1 MAIEGRIE
9 LVFNFSDLTRRATAE
24 QKRIL
29 LELFSKNQKRIEGV
43 LKGKFLEEIEASS
56 TYQELKAENGV
67 LRVEFG
73 LATPSKTLFGITKT
87 LIEKVKVNVKRAS
100 VENDNYILP
109 IQFLILTLDLNGVLK
124 SPDASYISVN
134 SKGEST
140 NVPWLDWLLT
150 ADGGVVVLGYQ
161 VMVGNFSNNRWS
173 RTGQAIMRKAAGGV
187 YSVSPQY
194 SSVADDNFITRAA
207 QKAAE
212 ALPDII
218 TKEVINRG

>member
-1 MAIEGRIE
+1 MAIDGRIE
-9 LVFNFSDLTRRATAE
+9 LVFNFADLTEKVTAE

-29 LELFSKNQKRIEGV
+29 LALFDKNSGRVEGV
-43 LKGKFLEEIEASS
+43 LKGKFLEEIERSS

-73 LATPSKTLFGITKT
+73 LEFPSKTLFSITRT
-87 LIEKVKVNVKRAS
+87 LLEKVKVNVRIAI
-100 VENDNYILP
+100 VNNDDYILP
-109 IQFLILTLDLNGVLK
+109 IEFRILTNDLNGVLK

-134 SKGEST
+134 SKGESHE
-140 NVPWLDWLLT
+140 VPWLNWLLT
-150 ADGGVVVLGYQ
+150 ADGGVVVVGYQ
-161 VMVGNFSNNRWS
+161 VMVGNFSGNKWS
-173 RTGQAIMRKAAGGV
+173 RTGQAIMRQARGGV

-194 SSVADDNFITRAA
+194 SSVIDDNFITRAA
-207 QKAAE
+207 QEAAN